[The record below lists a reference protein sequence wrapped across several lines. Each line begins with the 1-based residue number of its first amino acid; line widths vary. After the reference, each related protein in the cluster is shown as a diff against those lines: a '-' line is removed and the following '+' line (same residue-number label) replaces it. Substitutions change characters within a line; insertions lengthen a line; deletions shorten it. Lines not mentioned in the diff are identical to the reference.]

1 MRRSIPREE
10 REGRNRVFENEKPS
24 KNGQFSTAKTPA
36 RHGIYYENLPMYYME
51 SLTSGRTSGGFI
63 WNPPYT
69 CIQRVIVDPETNDR
83 WVDCGTCKSCGEHSC
98 IGKKVVIKLNAPKPT
113 QEIENRVSRRRS

>member
-10 REGRNRVFENEKPS
+10 REGRNRVSKIEKSS
-24 KNGQFSTAKTPA
+24 KNGQLSTDKAPI

-51 SLTSGRTSGGFI
+51 SLKSGRTSGGFI

-83 WVDCGTCKSCGEHSC
+83 WVDCGTCKSCREAGC
-98 IGKKVVIKLNAPKPT
+98 IGKKVIIKLNAPKPT